1 MDSIVYIN
9 ELINYA
15 TRDNNTFEL
24 NIESDTRIKHNIFDG
39 TIQTQEFVDFI
50 WDLYY
55 NYANELYE
63 KQLESFLDKF
73 EYEEGLVSYPGLFKE
88 FQELCKPVAQTSTYW
103 SDHPERI

>member
-50 WDLYY
+50 WDLYF
-55 NYANELYE
+55 NYSQDEEQMLA
-63 KQLESFLDKF
+63 FLDQ
-73 EYEEGLVSYPGLFKE
+73 ERCGSYTELFKE
-88 FQELCKPVAQTSTYW
+88 FQELCKT
-103 SDHPERI
+103 RKK